1 MVICMTLSIFKTF
14 THGFSWCPVQW
25 YLIKCELP
33 VIFFSFS
40 LSILSLKKH
49 SLICLKFGSMFLHVF
64 SNCNLWILTWFPCKL
79 SIVPYYLSTL
89 HCALPMSW
97 GQAVM
102 LGMAELLPC
111 WCGSRE
117 QRPQYKLC
125 QAMQKG
131 PVTCGPWVKCISH
144 DFILW
149 MIERL
154 WRKQAEASIC
164 CWTYFDGL

>member
-1 MVICMTLSIFKTF
+1 MS
-14 THGFSWCPVQW
+14 SA
-25 YLIKCELP
+25 
-33 VIFFSFS
+33 VIFNQMWVASDFFQFFS
-40 LSILSLKKH
+40 LYFVFKEA
-49 SLICLKFGSMFLHVF
+49 FLDMPQIWQHVSAHVF
-64 SNCNLWILTWFPCKL
+64 SNCILWILTWFPCKL

-117 QRPQYKLC
+117 QGPQYKLC

-131 PVTCGPWVKCISH
+131 PVTSGPWVKCISH